1 MRKNG
6 IGLVLLLIVALIV
19 AYLVVGNMKS
29 INQTSVSTGL
39 ESSQGENP
47 IDAARDVVDQ
57 YNNRMNQSLP
67 GE

>member
-6 IGLVLLLIVALIV
+6 IGLILLLIVALIV

-29 INQTSVSTGL
+29 INRTSVSTGL

-47 IDAARDVVDQ
+47 IDATRDVVDQ
-57 YNNRMNQSLP
+57 YNNRMNQSFP